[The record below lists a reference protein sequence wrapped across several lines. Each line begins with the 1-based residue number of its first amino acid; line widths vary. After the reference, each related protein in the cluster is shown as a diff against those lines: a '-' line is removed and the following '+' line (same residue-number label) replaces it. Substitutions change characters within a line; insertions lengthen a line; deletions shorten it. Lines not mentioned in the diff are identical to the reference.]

1 MLLRSLLRVRA
12 PQEPGLVQHP
22 KVGAPQEARS
32 VLLRSRSQGR
42 LLPRAAPRPPPYTI
56 SHHPTQRQ
64 FQGFLGGGG
73 GGAWLGLYGLGSHY
87 IGTHGCSSARI
98 VTKSSP
104 KPIAE
109 VTQGC
114 PKKEKIRNLACV
126 TK

>member
-1 MLLRSLLRVRA
+1 MLLRSLLRVGA

-32 VLLRSRSQGR
+32 VLLKSRSQGR
-42 LLPRAAPRPPPYTI
+42 LLPRAAPPPPPYSI

-64 FQGFLGGGG
+64 FQGFWGG

-87 IGTHGCSSARI
+87 VGTHGCSSARI

-109 VTQGC
+109 VTQVF
-114 PKKEKIRNLACV
+114 PKKEKFRNLACV